1 VAVLAGAQFATMD
14 VDFAQSLGLEPG
26 VLVLRVPAGTPAADA
41 GLKAGDVVRT
51 VNGLA
56 VRDVNVLRRVMQG
69 ARDAR
74 LQVQARGAAP
84 RVVTIGGR

>member
-1 VAVLAGAQFATMD
+1 
-14 VDFAQSLGLEPG
+14 